1 MPPPDK
7 ISQLSETD
15 QFYHMYGKALAAWGE
30 IEYGL
35 SLWFQVCTGLE
46 YNTAQNLFF
55 SGRSFSTRSD
65 LLFSA
70 LETATLDEQWYN
82 FVVEGTNKANCHSA
96 ARNRLAHGLM
106 HPNRATDETL
116 DWHIKEPAQWQG
128 KDGYDR
134 QQISTIAA
142 NFKTLSTI
150 LRLSFLTH
158 QLKEPPTRFFRQL
171 LELPNEAYST
181 ELSRKQKERL
191 SQLPPSGE

>member
-1 MPPPDK
+1 MPPPDD

-15 QFYHMYGKALAAWGE
+15 QFYHIYGKALAAWGE

-46 YNTAQNLFF
+46 YNIAQNLFF

-70 LETATLDEQWYN
+70 METATLDEKWN
-82 FVVEGTNKANCHSA
+82 GFLVEGADKAGGYSGT
-96 ARNRLAHGLM
+96 RNRLAHGVM
-106 HPNRATDETL
+106 HPNHVRPDSIE
-116 DWHIKEPAQWQG
+116 WRIKEPSRWQG
-128 KDGYDR
+128 KDGYDHL
-134 QQISTIAA
+134 QISTIAA

-150 LRLSFLTH
+150 LRMSFLSEFR
-158 QLKEPPTRFFRQL
+158 KEPPSGFFRQL
-171 LELPNEAYST
+171 LELPNEADST

-191 SQLPPSGE
+191 SQLLSSGS